1 MPPTSA
7 QAAYEAAARI
17 EKMRPDDAATL
28 YRQVI
33 AGDTAWTP
41 SAMFA
46 LGRLEAERGQR
57 QEATGLLREYLARYP
72 HGINA
77 DDARALLQRM
87 Q

>member
-17 EKMRPDDAATL
+17 EKMRPDDAASL

-33 AGDTAWTP
+33 VGDTAWTP